1 MADRVEQAQAEAES
15 ADAPS
20 DTTAAP
26 NDSGGN
32 PGGDDANPDG
42 ASARPD
48 GSGGAT
54 PADAAAEARR
64 KLDEKSLLEQMGGV
78 TGMVYSAIPVIVFVV
93 ANSIGNLTIGIWSA
107 LASAAI
113 ITVVRVVRKETVQPA
128 VSGFFGVG
136 IAAFIA
142 YRTGEA
148 RGFFLWGIWVS
159 LVYGGV
165 FVASVL
171 VRWPLVGVAWNLLNG
186 SGMAWRKDKPSLR
199 AYDIATLACA
209 VVFFARYTVQQWLY
223 AENLTGWLA
232 FTKIAMGLPLFG
244 LALIVVIWAIRR
256 SDRRLKALVAERVE
270 TEAEIEQRLREKY
283 S

>member
-1 MADRVEQAQAEAES
+1 M
-15 ADAPS
+15 
-20 DTTAAP
+20 
-26 NDSGGN
+26 
-32 PGGDDANPDG
+32 
-42 ASARPD
+42 
-48 GSGGAT
+48 
-54 PADAAAEARR
+54 
-64 KLDEKSLLEQMGGV
+64 LEQMGGI
-78 TGMVYSAIPVIVFVV
+78 TGMVYSAIPVIVFVI
-93 ANSIGNLTIGIWSA
+93 ANSLGNLTIGIWSA
-107 LASAAI
+107 LASAVL
-113 ITVVRVVRKETVQPA
+113 ITIVRLARKETLQPA
-128 VSGFFGVG
+128 ISGFFGVA

-165 FVASVL
+165 FVASVV

-186 SGMAWRKDKPSLR
+186 TGMAWRKDKPSVR
-199 AYDIATLACA
+199 AYDIATLACS
-209 VVFFARYTVQQWLY
+209 VVFLARFIVQRWLY

-256 SDRRLKALVAERVE
+256 SDRRVKAIVAEQE
-270 TEAEIEQRLREKY
+270 EAEADLEQRLREKY